1 MRKIH
6 APTLVAL
13 AALALLA
20 GCAGDDDTTAAEEV
34 ATATTGES
42 TTTQEAG
49 QPLSPA
55 EEHGR
60 ELFVQNCGACHTLDA
75 AGTQGQIGP
84 NLDEQ
89 PVDREQVLRAIEIGG
104 RGSGNMPPGLVQGQD
119 AEDVASFVTA
129 SNPAPG

>member
-1 MRKIH
+1 MRKLY
-6 APTLVAL
+6 APILLAL

-20 GCAGDDDTTAAEEV
+20 GCAGDDDTTA
-34 ATATTGES
+34 TGES
-42 TTTQEAG
+42 STTQEAG

-89 PVDREQVLRAIEIGG
+89 PVNREQVLRAIEIGG
-104 RGSGNMPPGLVQGQD
+104 LGSGNMPPGLVQGQD
-119 AEDVASFVTA
+119 AEDVASFVAA

>member
-1 MRKIH
+1 MRKLY
-6 APTLVAL
+6 APILLAL

-20 GCAGDDDTTAAEEV
+20 GCAGDDDTTA
-34 ATATTGES
+34 TGES
-42 TTTQEAG
+42 STTQEAG

-104 RGSGNMPPGLVQGQD
+104 LGSGNMPPGLVQGQD
-119 AEDVASFVTA
+119 AEDVASFVAA